1 MLTTVVGSYPHKLE
15 SPSTFSE
22 KLKNALGQ
30 YDPYKLAIRD
40 IVFDELK
47 AGVDIVADGG
57 IRENMNMINYFSKYM
72 PGMKI
77 EGKTTVIKSKILPPH
92 NDITITD
99 INTACDA
106 IFEYKRLHNIP
117 DDAFKNKAVKG
128 VVTGPSTMVHS
139 SRIESFYKN
148 KNDAVMDYA
157 RAFNKEL
164 LAIEKKTPA
173 VYIQID
179 EPILSTG
186 IADLDVAREA
196 VDVMTKGVD
205 LPIAVHSCGS
215 VKDTYKYLAKF
226 NVDMIDF
233 EFAGNHDN
241 FVTIKHNKSKFK
253 DKIIGFGCVDS
264 AIDQVDDKYRTR
276 ELMHNAVDVFGEDN
290 VIFDPDCGLGKLS
303 RENAFAKLE
312 LMSNLNKEFDSN

>member
-1 MLTTVVGSYPHKLE
+1 MLTTVVGSFPHKLY

-22 KLKNALGQ
+22 KIKNTLGQ
-30 YDPYKLAIRD
+30 FDPYKKTIRD

-57 IRENMNMINYFSKYM
+57 VREMNMINYFSRYM

-77 EGKTTVIKSKILPPH
+77 DGKTTVIKSKILSPH
-92 NDITITD
+92 TDITIND

-106 IFEYKRLHNIP
+106 IWEYKRLHNIP
-117 DDAFKNKAVKG
+117 DEEFKNKAVKG
-128 VVTGPSTMVHS
+128 VVTGPSTMVYS
-139 SRIESFYKN
+139 SMIESFYKN
-148 KNDAVMDYA
+148 KSDAVLDYA
-157 RAFNKEL
+157 KAFNREL

-186 IADLDVAREA
+186 IADLDVAKEA
-196 VDVMTKGVD
+196 IDIMTEGVKI
-205 LPIAVHSCGS
+205 PIAVHSCGS
-215 VKDTYKYLAKF
+215 VKDTYRYLAKF
-226 NVDMIDF
+226 NVDMLDF

-276 ELMHNAVDVFGEDN
+276 ELMHKAVDVFGEDN
-290 VIFDPDCGLGKLS
+290 LIFDPDCGLGKLS
-303 RENAFAKLE
+303 HDNAFRKLE
-312 LMSNLNKEFDSN
+312 LMCNLNNEFDD